1 MALILVFDYRR
12 ILDAIENDPRAEQID
27 GDYRK
32 SVKFILMS
40 RRPVVGFILRCWG
53 LAYRAIS
60 GCAAERWVFAQHAI
74 GNPVNKS

>member
-32 SVKFILMS
+32 SVKILASMDS
-40 RRPVVGFILRCWG
+40 ER
-53 LAYRAIS
+53 S
-60 GCAAERWVFAQHAI
+60 AERAE
-74 GNPVNKS
+74 